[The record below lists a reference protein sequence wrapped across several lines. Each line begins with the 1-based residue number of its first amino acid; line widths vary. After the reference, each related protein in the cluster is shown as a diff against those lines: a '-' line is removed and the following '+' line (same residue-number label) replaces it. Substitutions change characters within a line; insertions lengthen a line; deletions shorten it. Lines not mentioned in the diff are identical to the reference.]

1 MSKKNK
7 VLEFIIDETLLIKEI
22 GSSELV
28 WLWWVAIEPWNRR
41 IFWIW
46 YIKGQKYMFMAEKFI
61 SDLIKSYNKHSSIS
75 IERWRHLVSSSG
87 LSVSETEALHSFFL
101 FGKSL
106 IKRTMQYVKSRT
118 EEGFDDD
125 FPCRRKK
132 YKLKHV
138 KNWLKLFVVYY
149 HNKEINLKWTEPI
162 VILKSIYNDYYLINT
177 LMDIIWWWI
186 FKSSIT
192 LYLFDFVG

>member
-1 MSKKNK
+1 
-7 VLEFIIDETLLIKEI
+7 
-22 GSSELV
+22 
-28 WLWWVAIEPWNRR
+28 
-41 IFWIW
+41 
-46 YIKGQKYMFMAEKFI
+46 
-61 SDLIKSYNKHSSIS
+61 
-75 IERWRHLVSSSG
+75 

-138 KNWLKLFVVYY
+138 KN
-149 HNKEINLKWTEPI
+149 
-162 VILKSIYNDYYLINT
+162 
-177 LMDIIWWWI
+177 
-186 FKSSIT
+186 
-192 LYLFDFVG
+192 

>member
-1 MSKKNK
+1 MSKQNK

-138 KNWLKLFVVYY
+138 KNWFNLFIDHY
-149 HNKEINLKWTEPI
+149 NKEVL
-162 VILKSIYNDYYLINT
+162 S
-177 LMDIIWWWI
+177 
-186 FKSSIT
+186 
-192 LYLFDFVG
+192 